1 MEKRLIEL
9 HLQRGRLI
17 ERIAQQ
23 RSALARELAPFRI
36 ACDTTDLV
44 VAAARDAARFV
55 QRHPV
60 GVAAFAAA
68 LVAMRPRRAWRW
80 LKRGVFI
87 WRGWRALHG
96 GLARLWQESP
106 GESQARSGWE

>member
-9 HLQRGRLI
+9 QLQRGRLI

-23 RSALARELAPFRI
+23 RSTLARQLAPVRI

-44 VAAARDAARFV
+44 LAVARDSASFV
-55 QRHPV
+55 QCHLV

-80 LKRGVFI
+80 LKRGFLF
-87 WRGWRALHG
+87 WRNWRALHG
-96 GLARLWQESP
+96 GLTRLWQ
-106 GESQARSGWE
+106 

>member
-9 HLQRGRLI
+9 HLQRGRLV

-23 RSALARELAPFRI
+23 RSTLARQLAPVRV

-44 VAAARDAARFV
+44 LAAARDAVSFV
-55 QRHPV
+55 QRHPL

-68 LVAMRPRRAWRW
+68 LVAVRPRRAWRW
-80 LKRGVFI
+80 LTRGFLV
-87 WRGWRALHG
+87 WRSWRALHG
-96 GLARLWQESP
+96 GLARRWQ
-106 GESQARSGWE
+106 